1 MKCHTIAPNIPK
13 PNMGYVVHHIHPL
26 ALGMGHGVQVWIPD
40 PQTMPGHDIMDSIDP
55 EDLRT

>member
-1 MKCHTIAPNIPK
+1 
-13 PNMGYVVHHIHPL
+13 MGYVVHHIHTW

-40 PQTMPGHDIMDSIDP
+40 PQTMPGHDILDIIDP